1 VSTANENEAEVG
13 RLPVLLARAQQ
24 RLTAAGVPSPGADAH
39 LLVAHVLGVERR
51 ELSRRVV
58 LGYELTGAENQELE
72 ELLRRREQR
81 IPLQHLTGTT
91 GFRTL
96 ELAVG
101 PGVFIPRAET
111 ELSAGLAVAAAREVV
126 DRGLEPLVVDL
137 CTGSGAIA
145 LSVADEV
152 PQARVVAVELDPD
165 AVAWARENVRRLGLA
180 GRVDLRAGDAVRADR
195 HVLADLV
202 GAVDVLVA
210 NPPYIPPDAE
220 PTEPE
225 VRDHDPALALYGG
238 GDDGL
243 ATARGV
249 VAAALRLLRP
259 GGVFVMEH
267 GDRQGAST
275 RALLAGAGWSDVM
288 TERDLAG
295 RDRALTGRRRESP
308 GTADD

>member
-1 VSTANENEAEVG
+1 MTQLKDALGGAQR
-13 RLPVLLARAQQ
+13 RLVE
-24 RLTAAGVPSPGADAH
+24 AGVPSPAADAH
-39 LLVAHVLGVERR
+39 LLAAHALGIERR
-51 ELSRRVV
+51 DLARRVV
-58 LGYELTGAENQELE
+58 TGYILTEVEDRRLE
-72 ELLRRREQR
+72 ELLGQR
-81 IPLQHLTGTT
+81 ADRVPLQHLIGST
-91 GFRTL
+91 GFRNL

-111 ELSAGLAVAAAREVV
+111 ELSAGLAIEAAAGLVAE
-126 DRGLEPLVVDL
+126 GLEPLVVDL

-165 AVAWARENVRRLGLA
+165 AVAWAAENVRRLGL
-180 GRVDLRAGDAVRADR
+180 GDRVDLRAGDAVRADR

-202 GAVDVLVA
+202 GTVDVLVA

-249 VAAALRLLRP
+249 ITAAERLLRP

-267 GDRQGAST
+267 GDRQGPAT
-275 RALLAGAGWSDVM
+275 RALLSGPGWTDV
-288 TERDLAG
+288 TTQRDLAG
-295 RDRALTGRRRESP
+295 RDRALLARRS
-308 GTADD
+308 GG

>member
-1 VSTANENEAEVG
+1 MTEIALKDALAG
-13 RLPVLLARAQQ
+13 AQRRLV
-24 RLTAAGVPSPGADAH
+24 AAGVPSPAADAQ
-39 LLVAHVLGVERR
+39 LLAAHALGIPRR
-51 ELSRRVV
+51 DLARRVV
-58 LGYELTGAENQELE
+58 MGYVLVDGEVARLE
-72 ELLRRREQR
+72 ELLVQR
-81 IPLQHLTGTT
+81 VDRVPLQHLTGTT
-91 GFRTL
+91 GFRNL

-111 ELSAGLAVAAAREVV
+111 ELSAGLAIEAALMLVQE
-126 DRGLEPLVVDL
+126 GLEPLVVDL

-165 AVAWARENVRRLGLA
+165 AVAWAAENVRRLGL
-180 GRVDLRAGDAVRADR
+180 GDRVDLRAGDAIRADS
-195 HVLADLV
+195 HVLADLT
-202 GAVDVLVA
+202 GTVDVLVA

-249 VAAALRLLRP
+249 IAAAEHLLRP

-267 GDRQGAST
+267 GDRQGAAT
-275 RALLAGAGWSDVM
+275 RALVSGSGWTDVD
-288 TERDLAG
+288 TQRDLAG
-295 RDRALTGRRRESP
+295 RDRALVARKAG
-308 GTADD
+308 G

>member
-1 VSTANENEAEVG
+1 VSGPALKDALAG
-13 RLPVLLARAQQ
+13 AHRRLVE
-24 RLTAAGVPSPGADAH
+24 AGVPSPSADAH
-39 LLVAHVLGVERR
+39 LLAAHALGIARR
-51 ELSRRVV
+51 ELAHRVV
-58 LGYELTGAENQELE
+58 TGYVLVDAEAARLEDLLGQRAE
-72 ELLRRREQR
+72 RV
-81 IPLQHLTGTT
+81 PLQHLTGTT
-91 GFRTL
+91 GFRNL

-101 PGVFIPRAET
+101 PGVFIPRVET
-111 ELSAGLAVAAAREVV
+111 ELSAGLAVAAARELVAA
-126 DRGLEPLVVDL
+126 GLDPLVVDL

-152 PQARVVAVELDPD
+152 PEARVVAVELDPG
-165 AVAWARENVRRLGLA
+165 AVAWAAENVRRLGLGA
-180 GRVDLRAGDAVRADR
+180 RVDLRAGDAVRADS
-195 HVLADLV
+195 HVLADLT

-249 VAAALRLLRP
+249 IAAAEQLLRP

-267 GDRQGAST
+267 GDRQGAAT
-275 RALLAGAGWSDVM
+275 RALVSGSGWTDVS
-288 TERDLAG
+288 TQRDLAG
-295 RDRALTGRRRESP
+295 RDRALLARRS
-308 GTADD
+308 GG

>member
-1 VSTANENEAEVG
+1 MTQLKDALAQAQR
-13 RLPVLLARAQQ
+13 RLV
-24 RLTAAGVPSPGADAH
+24 AAGVPSPAADAH
-39 LLVAHVLGVERR
+39 LLAAHALGIQRR
-51 ELSRRVV
+51 DLARRVV
-58 LGYELTGAENQELE
+58 LGYVLETGEMARLE
-72 ELLRRREQR
+72 ELLAQRADR
-81 IPLQHLTGTT
+81 IPLQHLTGVT
-91 GFRTL
+91 GFRNL

-111 ELSAGLAVAAAREVV
+111 ELSAGLAIEVASQLVADGV
-126 DRGLEPLVVDL
+126 DPLVVDL

-165 AVAWARENVRRLGLA
+165 AVAWAAENVRRLGL
-180 GRVDLRAGDAVRADR
+180 GDRVDLRAGDAVRADT

-202 GAVDVLVA
+202 GAVDILVA

-249 VAAALRLLRP
+249 VAAAARLLRP
-259 GGVFVMEH
+259 GGLFVMEH
-267 GDRQGAST
+267 GDQQGPGT
-275 RALLAGAGWSDVM
+275 RALVSGSGWRDVS
-288 TERDLAG
+288 TQQDLAG
-295 RDRALTGRRRESP
+295 RDRALVARK
-308 GTADD
+308 ADE

>member
-1 VSTANENEAEVG
+1 VSPPSSPVQLKDALAG
-13 RLPVLLARAQQ
+13 AQRRLVE
-24 RLTAAGVPSPGADAH
+24 AGVPSPAADAH
-39 LLVAHVLGVERR
+39 LLAAHALGIPRR
-51 ELSRRVV
+51 DLARRVV
-58 LGYELTGAENQELE
+58 LGYVLAAEESSRLA
-72 ELLRRREQR
+72 ELLAQRADR

-91 GFRTL
+91 GFRNL

-111 ELSAGLAVAAAREVV
+111 ELSAGLAVEAASRLVEA
-126 DRGLEPLVVDL
+126 GLEPLVVDL

-165 AVAWARENVRRLGLA
+165 AVAWAAENIRRLGL
-180 GRVDLRAGDAVRADR
+180 GDRVDLRAGDAVRADA
-195 HVLADLV
+195 HVLADLA

-249 VAAALRLLRP
+249 IAAAGKLLRP

-267 GDRQGAST
+267 GDQQGAAT
-275 RALLAGAGWSDVM
+275 RALLSGPDWSDVS
-288 TERDLAG
+288 TQRDLAG
-295 RDRALTGRRRESP
+295 RDRALVARKVEP
-308 GTADD
+308 LE